1 MRERSSSEFVGHRVP
16 EGQSPL
22 ARRFQRRGKNVL
34 RPVPL
39 GTAEGSA
46 VPPALRRHASNP
58 ALEAPGYWRLSLRDT
73 WSRYIFVFCFLI
85 VLTAT
90 SAAQTNAA
98 VSFEMPKSHN
108 PISAYSPSHAPEP
121 ELTNSPR
128 LNQLIRDGK
137 LYLSLK
143 DAIRLAMENN
153 LDIAIARYNLPIAD
167 MDILR
172 TKAGGVFRGVNA
184 GFVQGTPGGGVG
196 GFGTGAPGAGAG
208 GTTAGAGG
216 AGAGASGLVQSTLG
230 VGTAVPS
237 YDPTIVASVGAE
249 HQTTPLANQRIYGVP
264 LLQLNTGQANFG
276 FTQAFATGS
285 SISFEFNNNRQTTNS
300 PFFNL
305 SPDLGSMYRFSF
317 QQQLLSGFGFGP
329 NLRYLRIAKNNK
341 KISDIAFK
349 DQVMAT
355 VTQIQNIYWDLVNAY
370 EQSQV
375 NEQSLAFA
383 QQSLDNAKKQF
394 QLQSIPAMDVMRAEA
409 EVSKRDQDL
418 TVARTS
424 LQLQE
429 LLMKNALTKSLDD
442 PVLES
447 VSVVPTYTLQSS
459 QVAPPGENVQDLIQ
473 QALHDR
479 PELFESD
486 VDLANRQ
493 ISRKAARNALLP
505 SLSLAAFYGGS
516 GLAGPLNPVYN
527 VPGVPNASTVPT
539 DFSGALGNAFNN
551 TAPDYYVGF
560 NLNIPIR
567 NRVAKA
573 DQYRSEL
580 EYRQAQL
587 RREELRKQIRIEV
600 RNAEYALE
608 QTAARVEAAR
618 KSRDLAQRTFE
629 ITQKE
634 QTLGAGST
642 FQTMTAQRDLAL
654 AELDL
659 VTATTTYQKA
669 KVELDRAT
677 GTTLEHN
684 GIQIADAIKGTVSA
698 VSTQAP

>member
-1 MRERSSSEFVGHRVP
+1 MRV
-16 EGQSPL
+16 
-22 ARRFQRRGKNVL
+22 
-34 RPVPL
+34 
-39 GTAEGSA
+39 
-46 VPPALRRHASNP
+46 
-58 ALEAPGYWRLSLRDT
+58 
-73 WSRYIFVFCFLI
+73 WSRVIGGLQFVAVLVVSTVALAQSAGEQQQQPSSAGLANAPSRTDYSAIFTL
-85 VLTAT
+85 
-90 SAAQTNAA
+90 
-98 VSFEMPKSHN
+98 PRSHN
-108 PISAYSPSHAPEP
+108 PLSAYSPSTTPEP
-121 ELTNSPR
+121 QLTNSPD

-143 DAIRLAMENN
+143 DAIRLALQNN

-184 GFVQGTPGGGVG
+184 GVVQGTPGGGVG

-230 VGTAVPS
+230 VGAAVPS
-237 YDPTIVASVGAE
+237 YDPAVIASVGAE
-249 HQTTPLANQRIYGVP
+249 HQTTQLANQRIYGVP

-276 FTQAFATGS
+276 VSQAFATGS
-285 SISFEFNNNRQTTNS
+285 TISFEFNNNRQTTNS

-305 SPDLGSMYRFSF
+305 SPALGAMYRFTF

-329 NLRYLRIAKNNK
+329 NLRYLRIANNNK
-341 KISDIAFK
+341 KISNIAFK

-355 VTQIQNIYWDLVNAY
+355 VTQIENIYWDLVDAY

-375 NEQSLAFA
+375 NEQSVAFA
-383 QQSLDNAKKQF
+383 TQSFENAKKQL
-394 QLQSIPAMDVMRAEA
+394 QLESIPAMDVMKAEA
-409 EVSKRDQDL
+409 EVSRRAQDL

-429 LLMKNALTKSLDD
+429 LLMKNAITKTLED
-442 PVLES
+442 PVLEAIN
-447 VSVVPTYTLQSS
+447 VVPTDSLQSTQIVPLEQS
-459 QVAPPGENVQDLIQ
+459 VDQLIQ
-473 QALHDR
+473 EALHQR
-479 PELFESD
+479 PELAESD
-486 VDLANRQ
+486 VDLVNRQ

-505 SLSLAAFYGGS
+505 SLSLVGFYGGS

-527 VPGVPNASTVPT
+527 VPGVPNASNVPT
-539 DFSGALGNAFNN
+539 DFSGALANAFNN

-560 NLNIPIR
+560 NLNLPIR

-580 EYRQAQL
+580 EYRQAEL

-608 QTAARVEAAR
+608 QTAARVDAAR
-618 KSRDLAQRTFE
+618 KARDLAQRTFE

-659 VTATTTYQKA
+659 VTAMTVYQKA
-669 KVELDRAT
+669 RIEVDRAT
-677 GTTLEHN
+677 GSTLEHN
-684 GIQIADAIKGTVSA
+684 GIQIQDALNGTVSA
-698 VSTQAP
+698 GSP

>member
-1 MRERSSSEFVGHRVP
+1 MRSSSRLERLAASLFCSVVSACTCFSQQP
-16 EGQSPL
+16 TSPPNSNTI
-22 ARRFQRRGKNVL
+22 ANTGPS
-34 RPVPL
+34 RPHYSSVFKMPSSRNPL
-39 GTAEGSA
+39 
-46 VPPALRRHASNP
+46 
-58 ALEAPGYWRLSLRDT
+58 
-73 WSRYIFVFCFLI
+73 
-85 VLTAT
+85 
-90 SAAQTNAA
+90 
-98 VSFEMPKSHN
+98 
-108 PISAYSPSHAPEP
+108 SAYSPSSTPEP

-184 GFVQGTPGGGVG
+184 GVVQGTPGGGVG

-249 HQTTPLANQRIYGVP
+249 HQATPLANQRIYGVP

-276 FTQAFATGS
+276 FSQAFATGS
-285 SISFEFNNNRQTTNS
+285 SVSFEFNNNRQTTNS

-305 SPDLGSMYRFSF
+305 SPALGAMYRFSF

-329 NLRYLRIAKNNK
+329 NLRYLRIASNNK

-355 VTQIQNIYWDLVNAY
+355 VTQIENIYWDLVNAY
-370 EQSQV
+370 QQSQV
-375 NEQSLAFA
+375 NEQSRAFA
-383 QQSLDNAKKQF
+383 QQSLENARK
-394 QLQSIPAMDVMRAEA
+394 QLQLESIPAMDVMKAEA
-409 EVSKRDQDL
+409 EVSKREQDL

-447 VSVVPTYTLQSS
+447 VNVVPTDTLQSAQIVPS
-459 QVAPPGENVQDLIQ
+459 NQSVQELIQ
-473 QALHDR
+473 QALRDR
-479 PELFESD
+479 PELAESD
-486 VDLANRQ
+486 VDLVNRQ

-505 SLSLAAFYGGS
+505 SLSLVAFYGGS
-516 GLAGPLNPVYN
+516 GLSGPLNPVYN
-527 VPGVPNASTVPT
+527 VPDVPNSSNVPA
-539 DFSGALGNAFNN
+539 DYSGALKNAFNN

-580 EYRQAQL
+580 EYRQAEL

-634 QTLGAGST
+634 QALGAGST

-654 AELDL
+654 AELDF
-659 VTATTTYQKA
+659 VAAMTVYEKA
-669 KVELDRAT
+669 RVEVERAI
-677 GTTLEHN
+677 GSTLEHN
-684 GIQIADAIKGTVSA
+684 GIAIQDAIDATVSSA
-698 VSTQAP
+698 TP

>member
-1 MRERSSSEFVGHRVP
+1 MRSSASLSVVWVLFTASALAQTSNAPAAASPKIDTSAVFKMPGSH
-16 EGQSPL
+16 SPL
-22 ARRFQRRGKNVL
+22 
-34 RPVPL
+34 
-39 GTAEGSA
+39 
-46 VPPALRRHASNP
+46 
-58 ALEAPGYWRLSLRDT
+58 
-73 WSRYIFVFCFLI
+73 
-85 VLTAT
+85 
-90 SAAQTNAA
+90 
-98 VSFEMPKSHN
+98 
-108 PISAYSPSHAPEP
+108 SAYTPSETPEP
-121 ELTNSPR
+121 QLKNSAR
-128 LNQLIRDGK
+128 LNQLIRDEK
-137 LYLSLK
+137 LYLSLQ
-143 DAIRLAMENN
+143 DAIRLALENN

-167 MDILR
+167 MDVLR

-184 GFVQGTPGGGVG
+184 GVVQGTPGGGVG

-230 VGTAVPS
+230 VGAPVSS
-237 YDPTIVASVGAE
+237 YDPLITGAIGAE
-249 HQTTPLANQRIYGVP
+249 HQTSPLANQQIYGVP

-276 FTQAFATGS
+276 FSQAFATGS
-285 SISFEFNNNRQTTNS
+285 SVAFEFNNNRQTTNS

-305 SPDLGSMYRFSF
+305 SPALGSMYRFTF
-317 QQQLLSGFGFGP
+317 QQQLLAGFGLGP
-329 NLRYLRIAKNNK
+329 NLRYLRIARNNK

-355 VTQIQNIYWDLVNAY
+355 VTQIKNIYWDLVNAY

-383 QQSLDNAKKQF
+383 QQSLDNARKQL

-429 LLMKNALTKSLDD
+429 LLMKNALTRSLDD

-447 VSVVPTYTLQSS
+447 VPVLPTDRLDSS
-459 QVAPPGENVQDLIQ
+459 QAPAVSNRPVQELIQ
-473 QALHDR
+473 QALQDR
-479 PELFESD
+479 PELTESD
-486 VDLANRQ
+486 VDLVNRQ
-493 ISRKAARNALLP
+493 ISRKAAKNALLP
-505 SLSLAAFYGGS
+505 SLSLVAFYGGS

-527 VPGVPNASTVPT
+527 VPGVPNVSTVPT
-539 DFSGALGNAFNN
+539 DFSGALANTFNS
-551 TAPDYYVGF
+551 TAPDYYIGF

-580 EYRQAQL
+580 EYRQAEL

-608 QTAARVEAAR
+608 QTAARVQAAQ
-618 KSRDLAQRTFE
+618 KARDLAQRTFE

-634 QTLGAGST
+634 QALGAGST

-659 VTATTTYQKA
+659 VTARTVYEKA
-669 KVELDRAT
+669 KIEVDRAT
-677 GTTLEHN
+677 GATLEHN
-684 GIQIADAIKGTVSA
+684 GIQIEDAIKEPSA
-698 VSTQAP
+698 AIGRAAP

>member
-1 MRERSSSEFVGHRVP
+1 MRIRSRAVGILQFVAVSVISTVAFA
-16 EGQSPL
+16 QSAGEP
-22 ARRFQRRGKNVL
+22 QQQ
-34 RPVPL
+34 P
-39 GTAEGSA
+39 GSA
-46 VPPALRRHASNP
+46 GLSN
-58 ALEAPGYWRLSLRDT
+58 AP
-73 WSRYIFVFCFLI
+73 SRTDYSAIFTL
-85 VLTAT
+85 
-90 SAAQTNAA
+90 
-98 VSFEMPKSHN
+98 PRSHN
-108 PISAYSPSHAPEP
+108 PLSAYSPSNAPEP
-121 ELTNSPR
+121 QLTNSPD

-143 DAIRLAMENN
+143 DAIRLALQNN

-184 GFVQGTPGGGVG
+184 GVVQGTPGGGVG

-230 VGTAVPS
+230 VGSAVPS
-237 YDPTIVASVGAE
+237 YDPAVIASIGAE
-249 HQTTPLANQRIYGVP
+249 HQTTQLANQRIYGVP

-276 FTQAFATGS
+276 VTQAFATGS

-305 SPDLGSMYRFSF
+305 SPALGAMYRFSF

-329 NLRYLRIAKNNK
+329 NLRYLRIANNNK
-341 KISDIAFK
+341 KISNIAFK

-355 VTQIQNIYWDLVNAY
+355 VTQIENIYWDLVNAY

-375 NEQSLAFA
+375 NEQSVAFA
-383 QQSLDNAKKQF
+383 TQSFENAKKQL
-394 QLQSIPAMDVMRAEA
+394 QLESIPAMDVMRAEA
-409 EVSKRDQDL
+409 EVSRRDQDL

-429 LLMKNALTKSLDD
+429 LLMKNAITKTLEDT
-442 PVLES
+442 VLEAIN
-447 VSVVPTYTLQSS
+447 VVPTDTLQSAQITPS
-459 QVAPPGENVQDLIQ
+459 EQSVDQLIQ
-473 QALHDR
+473 EALHQR
-479 PELFESD
+479 PELAESD
-486 VDLANRQ
+486 VDLVNRQ

-505 SLSLAAFYGGS
+505 SLSLVGFYGGS

-527 VPGVPNASTVPT
+527 VPGVPNASNVPT
-539 DFSGALGNAFNN
+539 DFSGALANAFNN

-580 EYRQAQL
+580 EYRQAEL

-618 KSRDLAQRTFE
+618 KARDLAQRTFE

-642 FQTMTAQRDLAL
+642 YQTMTAQRDLAL

-659 VTATTTYQKA
+659 VTAMTVYQKA
-669 KVELDRAT
+669 RIEVDRAT
-677 GTTLEHN
+677 ASTLEHN
-684 GIQIADAIKGTVSA
+684 GIQIQDALNGTVSA
-698 VSTQAP
+698 ASP